1 MSLLGAFNHLH
12 FESWR
17 QIKMVNWARI
27 SREAVGIAVLS
38 LATLAHGQVA
48 SAFGRSGVVIAT
60 TGDYTAD
67 QVANAVDTT
76 KQYNNPDWLSSLAW
90 VKITGLPM
98 ITPGPYNLGVG
109 VNAFAGNGTG
119 AADTALGSGAMQ
131 SNTSGGS
138 NVAVGAFALYS
149 NGTGNS
155 NTAVGHVALYMN
167 TSGNA
172 NTAVGDNALLQNT
185 TGESNTAVGY
195 FAAQNV
201 TTGLGDTAVGESA
214 LNAVTTG
221 SDNTAVGHR
230 AIFTGTGKRNT
241 AVGKDSQCCG
251 ALSFDDTAI
260 GHDAMAGLDWE
271 NYLLNVF
278 VNTNFTGSG
287 NTALGRSSLVGLT
300 TGNNNTV
307 AGMLAGGSFS
317 SGSNNVAVG
326 FQAGV
331 TDTDANRNISG
342 SNNTWIGYN
351 SGPGTATQLTNS
363 TAIGSNALVSVSNA
377 LVLGG
382 TGQFAVKVGIGTTTP
397 ANVFTIGRGAGTAI
411 SDGWSTYSSRR
422 WKTNIHV
429 LHGALEK
436 VRELRG
442 VSYDLKGTNRH
453 EIGVVAEEV
462 GAVVPEVV
470 TWSEDRKK
478 AEGVDYSR
486 LTALLIEATKEQQAL
501 IEQQQ
506 RQIKDQEMRIV
517 QLTSQVKEI
526 QAVLETSKA
535 AGAESHTAAAL
546 Q

>member
-1 MSLLGAFNHLH
+1 MLNTAWL
-12 FESWR
+12 
-17 QIKMVNWARI
+17 
-27 SREAVGIAVLS
+27 SRRAVAVLALA
-38 LATLAHGQVA
+38 LATLAHGQVTTV
-48 SAFGRSGVVIAT
+48 FGRSGVVVAT

-67 QVANAVDTT
+67 QVINAVDSTAT
-76 KQYNNPDWLSSLAW
+76 YNDPNWLTSLAW
-90 VKITGLPM
+90 SKIIGAPPM
-98 ITPGPYNLGVG
+98 VTSGSDNLGIG
-109 VNAFAGNGTG
+109 VSVFTSNTNGG
-119 AADTALGSGAMQ
+119 SDTAFGSGAMHA
-131 SNTSGGS
+131 NTSGGS
-138 NVAVGAFALYS
+138 SVAVGTFALYQ
-149 NGTGNS
+149 NTTGNS
-155 NTAVGHVALYMN
+155 NTAVGHVALYSN

-172 NTAVGDNALLQNT
+172 NTAIGDNALLQNT

-221 SDNTAVGHR
+221 TDNTAVGHR

-241 AVGKDSQCCG
+241 SVGKDSQCCG
-251 ALSFDDTAI
+251 ALYFDDTGI

-271 NYLLNVF
+271 NYLQDVF

-331 TDTDANRNISG
+331 TATDANRNTSG

-351 SGPGTATQLTNS
+351 SGPGTATQLMNS
-363 TAIGSNALVSVSNA
+363 TAIGSNALVSSSNA

-382 TGQFAVKVGIGTTTP
+382 TGEFAVKVGIGTATP
-397 ANVFTIGRGAGTAI
+397 ANTFTIAQGAGTAI

-422 WKTNIHV
+422 WKTNIHT
-429 LHGALEK
+429 LDGALEK
-436 VRELRG
+436 VLKLRG
-442 VSYDLKGTNRH
+442 VSYDLKGTDQH
-453 EIGVVAEEV
+453 QIGVVAEEV
-462 GAVVPEVV
+462 GVIVPEVV
-470 TWSEDRKK
+470 TWSDDGKK

-486 LTALLIEATKEQQAL
+486 LTALLIEATKQQQLL

-506 RQIKDQEMRIV
+506 KHIKDQELQIV
-517 QLTSQVKEI
+517 QLAEQVKEMR
-526 QAVLETSKA
+526 ASLEATGVTKSVA
-535 AGAESHTAAAL
+535 SPSAGRQSTGR
-546 Q
+546 

>member
-1 MSLLGAFNHLH
+1 
-12 FESWR
+12 
-17 QIKMVNWARI
+17 MVNSAQL
-27 SREAVGIAVLS
+27 SRTATAVVVLA
-38 LATLAHGQVA
+38 LATMAHGQVT
-48 SAFGRSGVVIAT
+48 SVFGRTGVVIAT
-60 TGDYTAD
+60 SGDYTAA
-67 QVANAVDTT
+67 QVTNAVDSTASYT
-76 KQYNNPDWLSSLAW
+76 NPNWLSSLAW
-90 VKITGLPM
+90 SKIAGAPV
-98 ITPGPYNLGVG
+98 ITPGSNNLGVG
-109 VNAFAGNGTG
+109 LNAFASNTTG
-119 AADTALGSGAMQ
+119 GSDAALGSGAMF
-131 SNTSGGS
+131 SNTTGS
-138 NVAVGAFALYS
+138 NSVAAGTFALYHNS
-149 NGTGNS
+149 TGNS
-155 NTAVGHVALYMN
+155 NTAVGHVALYFN

-172 NTAVGDNALLQNT
+172 NTAVGDNALLSNT

-195 FAAQNV
+195 FAAQSV

-221 SDNTAVGHR
+221 TDNTAVGHR

-241 AVGKDSQCCG
+241 SVGKDSQCCG
-251 ALSFDDTAI
+251 ALYFDDTGI

-271 NYLLNVF
+271 NYLLDVF
-278 VNTNFTGSG
+278 INTNFTGSG

-331 TDTDANRNISG
+331 TAADANRNTSG

-363 TAIGSNALVSVSNA
+363 TAIGSNALVSTSNA

-382 TGQFAVKVGIGTTTP
+382 TGQFAVRVGIGTTTP
-397 ANVFTIGRGAGTAI
+397 ANVFTIGQGAGTAI

-429 LHGALEK
+429 LKGALEK
-436 VRELRG
+436 VQQLRG
-442 VSYDLKGTNRH
+442 VSYDLKGTQKH

-462 GAVVPEVV
+462 GAIVPEVV
-470 TWSEDRKK
+470 AWSEDGKR

-486 LTALLIEATKEQQAL
+486 LTALLIEATKQQQRL

-506 RQIKDQEMRIV
+506 AQIKDQESQIAR
-517 QLTSQVKEI
+517 LNAQVKEI
-526 QAVLETSKA
+526 QAALQA
-535 AGAESHTAAAL
+535 AGVK
-546 Q
+546 

>member
-1 MSLLGAFNHLH
+1 LH
-12 FESWR
+12 SKFFTLETD
-17 QIKMVNWARI
+17 QMANWVIVLRKA
-27 SREAVGIAVLS
+27 AVVAVLAS
-38 LATLAHGQVA
+38 ATMGYGQVT
-48 SAFGRSGVVIAT
+48 SAFGRTGVIISVS
-60 TGDYTAD
+60 GDYSAD
-67 QVANAVDTT
+67 QVTNAVDTT
-76 KQYNNPDWLSSLAW
+76 KEYFNPDWLSTVAW
-90 VKITGLPM
+90 SKITGAPINTTGLD
-98 ITPGPYNLGVG
+98 NLAAGLS
-109 VNAFAGNGTG
+109 ALAGNTTG
-119 AADTALGSGAMQ
+119 GADTALGSGAMQ
-131 SNTSGGS
+131 FNTSGGG
-138 NVAVGAFALYS
+138 NVAVGTFALYQ
-149 NGTGNS
+149 NNTGNS
-155 NTAVGHVALYMN
+155 NTAIGHVALYSN

-172 NTAVGDNALLQNT
+172 NTAIGDNALLLNT

-241 AVGKDSQCCG
+241 SVGKDSQCCG
-251 ALSFDDTAI
+251 ALYFDDTGI

-271 NYLLNVF
+271 NYLQDVF

-326 FQAGV
+326 YQAGV
-331 TDTDANRNISG
+331 TATDANRNISG

-363 TAIGSNALVSVSNA
+363 TAIGSNATVSSSNA

-397 ANVFTIGRGAGTAI
+397 ANVFTIGQGAGAAI

-429 LHGALEK
+429 LEGALAK
-436 VRELRG
+436 VRALRG
-442 VSYDLKGTNRH
+442 VSYDLKGTHQH

-462 GAVVPEVV
+462 GAIVPEIV
-470 TWSEDRKK
+470 TWSSDGKS

-486 LTALLIEATKEQQAL
+486 LTALLIEAAKNQQIL
-501 IEQQQ
+501 IERQQKRIQ
-506 RQIKDQEMRIV
+506 DQDARIV
-517 QLTSQVKEI
+517 QLAAQVKEI
-526 QAVLETSKA
+526 QA
-535 AGAESHTAAAL
+535 AL
-546 Q
+546 QATRVTSRADLIK

>member
-1 MSLLGAFNHLH
+1 MANS
-12 FESWR
+12 
-17 QIKMVNWARI
+17 ARLV
-27 SREAVGIAVLS
+27 RRAVAIVGMAMAIVAQ
-38 LATLAHGQVA
+38 GQVT
-48 SAFGRSGVVIAT
+48 SAFGRTGVIIGNP
-60 TGDYTAD
+60 GDYSAD
-67 QVANAVDTT
+67 QVTNAVDSAAI
-76 KQYNNPDWLSSLAW
+76 YNNPDWLASLAW
-90 VKITGLPM
+90 SKITGLPL
-98 ITPGPYNLGVG
+98 ITPGPNNLGVG
-109 VNAFAGNGTG
+109 LDAFTGNISGG
-119 AADTALGSGAMQ
+119 GDTALGSGAMH
-131 SNTSGGS
+131 SNTSGGG
-138 NVAVGAFALYS
+138 NVAAGTFALYHNS
-149 NGTGNS
+149 SGNS
-155 NTAVGHVALYMN
+155 NTAIGHVALYSN
-167 TSGNA
+167 TTGNA

-195 FAAQNV
+195 YAAQNV
-201 TTGLGDTAVGESA
+201 TTGLGDTAVGENA
-214 LNAVTTG
+214 LSAVTTG

-230 AIFTGTGKRNT
+230 AIYTGTGKRNT
-241 AVGKDSQCCG
+241 SVGKDSQCCG
-251 ALSFDDTAI
+251 SVSFDDTAI

-271 NYLLNVF
+271 NYQLNVF

-307 AGMLAGGSFS
+307 AGMLAGGAFS

-351 SGPGTATQLTNS
+351 SGPGTTTQLTNS

-397 ANVFTIGRGAGTAI
+397 ANVFTIGQGAGTAI

-429 LHGALEK
+429 LEGALQK
-436 VRELRG
+436 VRDLRG
-442 VSYDLKGTNRH
+442 VSYDLKDTHQH

-470 TWSEDRKK
+470 TWSSDGKS

-486 LTALLIEATKEQQAL
+486 LTALLIEATKEQQIL

-506 RQIKDQEMRIV
+506 NHIRDQESQIA
-517 QLTSQVKEI
+517 QLAAQVKEI
-526 QAVLETSKA
+526 R
-535 AGAESHTAAAL
+535 AAL
-546 Q
+546 DAAKVTRQ

>member
-1 MSLLGAFNHLH
+1 
-12 FESWR
+12 
-17 QIKMVNWARI
+17 MVNSTRL
-27 SREAVGIAVLS
+27 SRKALTIAVLS
-38 LATLAHGQVA
+38 LATLAHGQVTT
-48 SAFGRSGVVIAT
+48 AFGRTGVVIAT

-67 QVANAVDTT
+67 QVSNAVDTT
-76 KQYNNPDWLSSLAW
+76 KAYENPNWLSSLAW
-90 VKITGLPM
+90 GKITGAP
-98 ITPGPYNLGVG
+98 IVTPDPSNLGVG
-109 VNAFAGNGTG
+109 INAFASNATG
-119 AADTALGSGAMQ
+119 GSNTALGSGAMQ
-131 SNTSGGS
+131 LNTSGGN
-138 NVAVGAFALYS
+138 NVAAGAFALY
-149 NGTGNS
+149 NNEAGNS
-155 NTAVGHVALYMN
+155 DTAVGHAALYFN
-167 TSGNA
+167 TSGSA
-172 NTAVGDNALLQNT
+172 NTAVGDNSLLQNT

-195 FAAQNV
+195 SAGHNI
-201 TTGLGDTAVGESA
+201 TEGIGNTAVGDSA

-221 SDNTAVGHR
+221 TDNTAVGHR
-230 AIFTGTGKRNT
+230 AIFSGTGKRNT
-241 AVGKDSQCCG
+241 SVGKDSQGCG
-251 ALSFDDTAI
+251 AASFDDTSI

-271 NYLLNVF
+271 NYQTDTFICN
-278 VNTNFTGSG
+278 NFTGSG

-326 FQAGV
+326 FLAGV
-331 TDTDANRNISG
+331 TATDANRNISG
-342 SNNTWIGYN
+342 SNNTWIGYS
-351 SGPGTATQLTNS
+351 SGPGTTTQLTNS

-397 ANVFTIGRGAGTAI
+397 ANVFTIGQGAGPAI
-411 SDGWSTYSSRR
+411 SDGWTTYSSGR

-442 VSYDLKGTNRH
+442 VSYNLKGTHRR

-470 TWSEDRKK
+470 TWSADGKK

-486 LTALLIEATKEQQAL
+486 LTALLIEATKAQQAL

-506 RQIKDQEMRIV
+506 RQIKDQEMQIV

-526 QAVLETSKA
+526 QAVLETSKVV
-535 AGAESHTAAAL
+535 GSESHTARFR